1 MSIVLIGGHECM
13 YNKYKE
19 LFKAKGHKVKIFNTL
34 PAKFDK
40 KIGKPDAML
49 LLTST
54 VSHKMVKT
62 AIKEAKRKSIK
73 ILRCHNSSANA
84 IETSIGELETKWL

>member
-19 LFKAKGHKVKIFNTL
+19 MFNEKGHKVKIYNTL
-34 PAKFDK
+34 PAKFSK
-40 KIGKPDAML
+40 VIGNPDVLL

-73 ILRCHNSSANA
+73 VFRCHNSSATA
-84 IETSIGELETKWL
+84 IETTIESIELEV